1 MTRPPRRRSAS
12 RQAGPPSPTA
22 SEPPKAAPVAAEP
35 PKSAPVVAEPPKSA
49 PVVAEPP
56 KSAPVVA
63 DQPSAPKSEQAKSAP
78 VKTSSTKGGAANKS
92 SSRSGRRGG
101 GNKRQDTRP
110 PSVDPTARL
119 GAPPKAPFKGL
130 RVVALG
136 GIGEI
141 GRNMTVFEHQGKL
154 LIVDCGVLFP
164 EDQQPGVDLI
174 LPDFR
179 HIEDRMGD
187 VEAVVLTHGHEDHIG
202 AIPFLLRL
210 RPDLPVVG
218 SRFTL
223 ALVAA
228 KCREHRQRPNLVEV
242 VEGQRTDHGPFECE
256 YFAVNHS
263 IPDAIAVAIRTDAGV
278 VLHTGDIKL
287 DQLPLDGR
295 LTDLAGFSRLGDEGV
310 DLFLV
315 DSTNAEVPGFV
326 TPEREIGG
334 VLDNVIGKAKQRVI
348 VASFASHV
356 HRIQQV
362 VDVAHRYNRRVAF
375 VGRSMV
381 RNMQIAQDLGYLS
394 VPDGLV
400 VDIDTAANLPDDR
413 LVLISTGSQGEPLS
427 ALSRM
432 ARGEHRQINIRAN
445 DLVVLA
451 SSLIPGNE
459 NSVFAVVN
467 GLAKRGAT
475 VVTQQSAKVHVSG
488 HASAGELLYLYNAV
502 RPTNAM
508 PVHGEWRHLRANAAL
523 AKATGVPEDRIVLA
537 EDGVVVDMVDGLAEI
552 VGQVPVG
559 HVYVDGLSV
568 GDVGDSTL
576 SDRLVLGEG
585 GFIAINVVID
595 DHTGRAV
602 STPEV
607 SGRGFSDD
615 PTALK
620 DAAQLVEAELLRL
633 ATEGI
638 NDAHRIAQAIR
649 RVVGKWVA
657 DKYRRRPMIVP
668 TVIAVPSAEGK

>member
-1 MTRPPRRRSAS
+1 MSDNTGTDTNGPEARTTRTRRRAAS
-12 RQAGPPSPTA
+12 RKAGPPSTPPVEAVPVDTVPATTA
-22 SEPPKAAPVAAEP
+22 PDAGPARQAPAKTETAP
-35 PKSAPVVAEPPKSA
+35 RHSAKQKS
-49 PVVAEPP
+49 
-56 KSAPVVA
+56 
-63 DQPSAPKSEQAKSAP
+63 
-78 VKTSSTKGGAANKS
+78 GS
-92 SSRSGRRGG
+92 SSGGRRGRHERG
-101 GNKRQDTRP
+101 GDSRGRRNEQATP
-110 PSVDPTARL
+110 APVDRL
-119 GAPPKAPFKGL
+119 GTPRRLPKGGL
-130 RVVALG
+130 RIVALG

-141 GRNMTVFEHQGKL
+141 GRNMTVFEYDGRL

-179 HIEDRMGD
+179 YIEDRMDD
-187 VEAVVLTHGHEDHIG
+187 VDAVILTHGHEDHIG

-210 RPDLPVVG
+210 RSDIPVVG

-223 ALVAA
+223 ALVEA
-228 KCREHRQRPNLVEV
+228 KCREHRLRPQLVEV
-242 VEGQRTDHGPFECE
+242 TEGERTDHGPFECE

-263 IPDAIAVAIRTDAGV
+263 IPDALAVAIRTPAGLA
-278 VLHTGDIKL
+278 LHTGDIKL

-334 VLDNVIGKAKQRVI
+334 VLDQVIGKARQRVI

-356 HRIQQV
+356 HRIQQII
-362 VDVAHRYNRRVAF
+362 DVAHTHNRRVCF

-381 RNMQIAQDLGYLS
+381 RNMQIAQDLNYLS
-394 VPDGLV
+394 VPDGVV
-400 VDIDTAANLPDDR
+400 VDLDTAATLPDHR
-413 LVLISTGSQGEPLS
+413 IVLISTGSQGEPLS

-432 ARGEHRQINIRAN
+432 ARGEHRQINIRAD

-475 VVTQQSAKVHVSG
+475 VITQQSAKVHVSG

-502 RPTNAM
+502 RPSNVM

-523 AKATGVPEDRIVLA
+523 AVATGVPEDRVVLA
-537 EDGVVVDMVDGLAEI
+537 EDGVVVDLVDGRADI
-552 VGQVPVG
+552 VGRVPVG

-568 GDVGDSTL
+568 GDVGESTL
-576 SDRLVLGEG
+576 SERLVLGEG
-585 GFIAINVVID
+585 GFIAITVAID
-595 DHTGRAV
+595 ATTGRAV
-602 STPEV
+602 SSPEV

-615 PTALK
+615 PDALK
-620 DAAQLVEAELLRL
+620 SAADLVNQVLDSLAAE
-633 ATEGI
+633 GV
-638 NDAHRIAQAIR
+638 NDAHRIAQGIR
-649 RVVGKWVA
+649 RAVGRWVS
-657 DKYRRRPMIVP
+657 DVYRRRPMIVP
-668 TVIAVPSAEGK
+668 TVLAVGAD

>member
-1 MTRPPRRRSAS
+1 MTRPGRQRGRARRD
-12 RQAGPPSPTA
+12 AGPPQRN
-22 SEPPKAAPVAAEP
+22 PKPVAQT
-35 PKSAPVVAEPPKSA
+35 SAAQQRP
-49 PVVAEPP
+49 
-56 KSAPVVA
+56 
-63 DQPSAPKSEQAKSAP
+63 D
-78 VKTSSTKGGAANKS
+78 
-92 SSRSGRRGG
+92 
-101 GNKRQDTRP
+101 KRQQ
-110 PSVDPTARL
+110 PTDATERL
-119 GAPPKAPFKGL
+119 GTPPKAPRNGL

-179 HIEDRMGD
+179 HIENRMAD
-187 VEAVVLTHGHEDHIG
+187 VEAIVLTHGHEDHIG
-202 AIPFLLRL
+202 AVPFLLRL
-210 RPDLPVVG
+210 RPDIPVVG
-218 SRFTL
+218 SKFTL
-223 ALVAA
+223 ALLAA
-228 KCREHRQRPNLVEV
+228 KCREHHQRPNLVEV

-263 IPDAIAVAIRTDAGV
+263 IPDALAVAIRTPAGV

-295 LTDLAGFSRLGDEGV
+295 LTDLGGFSRLGDEGV

-362 VDVAHRYNRRVAF
+362 VDVAHRYGRRVCF

-381 RNMQIAQDLGYLS
+381 RNMAIAQELGYLN
-394 VPDGLV
+394 VPSGVEVTL
-400 VDIDTAANLPDDR
+400 DTAAGLPDDK

-432 ARGEHRQINIRAN
+432 ARGEHRQINIHAD

-459 NSVFAVVN
+459 NSVFTVVN
-467 GLAKRGAT
+467 GLARRGAT
-475 VVTQQSAKVHVSG
+475 VITQQNAKVHVSG

-523 AKATGVPEDRIVLA
+523 AKATGVPEERIMLA
-537 EDGVVVDMVDGLAEI
+537 EDGVVVDMVDGLASI
-552 VGQVPVG
+552 VGRVPVG

-585 GFIAINVVID
+585 GFISITVAVD
-595 DHTGRAV
+595 TSTGRAV
-602 STPEV
+602 SPPEV
-607 SGRGFSDD
+607 NGRGFSDD
-615 PTALK
+615 PAALK
-620 DAAQLVEAELLRL
+620 EAAQLVEAELLRL
-633 ATEGI
+633 AGEGVT
-638 NDAHRIAQAIR
+638 DTHRIAQGVR
-649 RVVGKWVA
+649 RIVGRWVA

-668 TVIAVPSAEGK
+668 TVIGV

>member
-1 MTRPPRRRSAS
+1 MTDNTGSDTNGPEARTPRTRRRAAS
-12 RQAGPPSPTA
+12 RKAGPPVTPPVEAVPVDPVPATTA
-22 SEPPKAAPVAAEP
+22 PEAPAASKSGNAPKAE
-35 PKSAPVVAEPPKSA
+35 
-49 PVVAEPP
+49 
-56 KSAPVVA
+56 
-63 DQPSAPKSEQAKSAP
+63 SAPKAETAPKHAGKPKSGSA
-78 VKTSSTKGGAANKS
+78 SG
-92 SSRSGRRGG
+92 GRRGRHERG
-101 GNKRQDTRP
+101 GDSRGGRRNEQATP
-110 PSVDPTARL
+110 APVDRL
-119 GAPPKAPFKGL
+119 GTPRRLPKGGL
-130 RVVALG
+130 RIVALG

-141 GRNMTVFEHQGKL
+141 GRNMTVFEYDGRL

-179 HIEDRMGD
+179 YIEDRMDD
-187 VEAVVLTHGHEDHIG
+187 VDAVILTHGHEDHIG

-210 RPDLPVVG
+210 RSDIPVVG
-218 SRFTL
+218 SKFTL
-223 ALVAA
+223 ALVDA
-228 KCREHRQRPNLVEV
+228 KCREHRLRPKLVEV
-242 VEGQRTDHGPFECE
+242 TEGERTTHGSFDCE

-263 IPDAIAVAIRTDAGV
+263 IPDAIAVAIRTPAGV

-334 VLDNVIGKAKQRVI
+334 VLDQVIGKAKQRVI

-356 HRIQQV
+356 HRIQQII
-362 VDVAHRYNRRVAF
+362 DVAHTHNRRVCF

-394 VPDGLV
+394 MPDGVV
-400 VDIDTAANLPDDR
+400 VDIDTAATLPDHR
-413 LVLISTGSQGEPLS
+413 VVLVSTGSQGEPLS

-432 ARGEHRQINIRAN
+432 ARGEHRQINIRAD

-475 VVTQQSAKVHVSG
+475 VITQQSAKVHVSG

-502 RPTNAM
+502 RPSNAM

-523 AKATGVPEDRIVLA
+523 AVATGVPEDRVVLA
-537 EDGVVVDMVDGLAEI
+537 EDGVVVDLVDGRAEI
-552 VGQVPVG
+552 VGRVPVG

-568 GDVGDSTL
+568 GDVGESTL
-576 SDRLVLGEG
+576 SERLVLGEG
-585 GFIAINVVID
+585 GFIAITVAID
-595 DHTGRAV
+595 ATTGRAV
-602 STPEV
+602 SSPEV

-615 PTALK
+615 PDALK
-620 DAAQLVEAELLRL
+620 SAADLVDQVLDSLAAE
-633 ATEGI
+633 GVS
-638 NDAHRIAQAIR
+638 DAHRIAQGIR
-649 RVVGKWVA
+649 RAVGRWVS
-657 DKYRRRPMIVP
+657 DTYRRRPMIVP
-668 TVIAVPSAEGK
+668 TVLAVGAD